1 MIELKPTDELAAD
14 ALKRFVQP
22 LEPGQKPFLVNLMD
36 ETNRWVNFGDD
47 WISGCTLTVVFVENL
62 QDGDIVR
69 ELTGFRDR
77 AREFEKHNG
86 KVVVICASSD
96 AIANAKRKAELALP
110 FPILG
115 DAFGGA
121 FAAYGLHK
129 GAGVVAPTK
138 LRTVLITPYRIVRNF
153 WDIEMTE
160 NHAALASSA
169 LEQSAAVEELKWS
182 APHAPVLIVPQVFTP
197 DECAALIR
205 EFESKGAL
213 RVDKPKPDEPA
224 ADYKLPTYEHSR
236 QDRVDHVIKDP
247 AICQMIDQRLH
258 ARVIPQ
264 IKHAY
269 AFDVTRREDLHIA
282 RYSGSRG
289 GNQIGHRDNKSA
301 TQYRRFAL
309 SVNLNEDFEGG
320 EVVFREFSERGY
332 KNPAGSAMVFSSSL
346 LHEVLETKR
355 GVRYNLISHFFND
368 ASLQGVTNGR

>member
-1 MIELKPTDELAAD
+1 MVELKPTFALAAD

-22 LEPGQKPFLVNLMD
+22 IEPGQPPFSIKLMD
-36 ETNRWVNFGDD
+36 ETNRWVDFSDD
-47 WISGCTLTVVFVENL
+47 WLSGYALSVVFVADLADPES
-62 QDGDIVR
+62 QR
-69 ELTGFRDR
+69 ELIAFRDR
-77 AREFEKHNG
+77 AGAIAGRRG
-86 KVVVICASSD
+86 KVIVVCASSD
-96 AIANAKRKAELALP
+96 AEANAACKAELGLP

-129 GAGVVAPTK
+129 GADAVTPSK
-138 LRTVLITPYRIVRNF
+138 LRTVFITPYRRVRHI
-153 WDIEMTE
+153 WDVEMQKD
-160 NHAALASSA
+160 HARLASAALD
-169 LEQSAAVEELKWS
+169 QAAAAEEFKWS
-182 APHAPVLIVPQVFTP
+182 APHAPVLVVPQVFTP

-205 EFESKGAL
+205 EFDQKGAL
-213 RVDKPKPDEPA
+213 RIDKPKPGEPA
-224 ADYKLPTYEHSR
+224 ADYKLPTYEYSR

-282 RYSGSRG
+282 RYSGPRG
-289 GNQIGHRDNKSA
+289 GNQIGHRDNKTA
-301 TQYRRFAL
+301 TQHRCFAL
-309 SVNLNEDFEGG
+309 SVNLNEDFDGG

-346 LHEVLETKR
+346 LHEVLETTR

-368 ASLQGVTNGR
+368 ASLQRG